1 VDLPWVVV
9 ARKLL
14 RSDEEIDSVA
24 VVPRYPLRS
33 NPGVVLVSPL
43 HTPPRRRCI
52 NLVSETTTD
61 ASTAMSTDQRPSGVV
76 DDPAKQSEDVTSAL
90 TQILGQLATINK
102 RLEIQGELLARHDN
116 ILMSGDGSATPM
128 GPHPTS
134 TASANKTGETAGAG
148 SGGGK
153 GGLFGHNN
161 PSPRDHN
168 ADLRNSFH
176 RPKLAFP
183 RYDGES
189 DPLPWLNRCES
200 FFRGTRTMSAEQ
212 VWMASLHMDG
222 IAAEWYYA
230 LEREYGLLSWARFT
244 EFVNLCFGPPIR
256 SNPLGELKELHRT
269 GTVEEYQRQFLTL
282 LCRCEGL
289 SPQHQMNLFTAGL
302 GEPMSSD
309 VEMQRPAD
317 LQAAMSLARAF
328 ERRAGAV
335 AGVPS

>member
-9 ARKLL
+9 ARNLL
-14 RSDEEIDSVA
+14 RSDDEIDSIA
-24 VVPRYPLRS
+24 AVPRYPLHS
-33 NPGVVLVSPL
+33 NPRVVLVSPL

-52 NLVSETTTD
+52 NLVSRPIPTHRRPCPPISVRP
-61 ASTAMSTDQRPSGVV
+61 ASWTILRSSLRTSLHRSP
-76 DDPAKQSEDVTSAL
+76 KQSEDVTTAL
-90 TQILGQLATINK
+90 TQILEQLATINK

-116 ILMSGDGSATPM
+116 ILMSGDGSAIPM
-128 GPHPTS
+128 GPQPTS
-134 TASANKTGETAGAG
+134 TASANKTGETVGTG

-153 GGLFGHNN
+153 GGLFSHNN

-200 FFRGTRTMSAEQ
+200 FFRGTRTMAAEQ

-222 IAAEWYYA
+222 IAAEWYYV

-244 EFVNLCFGPPIR
+244 EFVNLHFALPYDRTRWENSRNYTAPAQ
-256 SNPLGELKELHRT
+256 LKNT
-269 GTVEEYQRQFLTL
+269 SASF
-282 LCRCEGL
+282 
-289 SPQHQMNLFTAGL
+289 
-302 GEPMSSD
+302 
-309 VEMQRPAD
+309 
-317 LQAAMSLARAF
+317 
-328 ERRAGAV
+328 
-335 AGVPS
+335 